1 MWTLWTGSCSF
12 PEQRNRTKNHSLVSV
27 RKKNSFR
34 KSSQPTAAHPWVYN
48 RLNYLRQVSSFTPS
62 NEAHLV
68 VTLSA
73 CNCKSRCGRQW
84 SVAGSSGLQQMKD
97 SIGGRSFP
105 LGELPLSHLHS
116 NAVPPETKS
125 YASHPTYT
133 RWHWLQG
140 HVFIWWNNW
149 RDGRQTEIDSYI
161 SCSTAS

>member
-73 CNCKSRCGRQW
+73 CNCKSSCGRQW

-105 LGELPLSHLHS
+105 WESFHCPICIVMPCRRRQRATLLILLTPDDTGSRGMFSYGGTIGE
-116 NAVPPETKS
+116 
-125 YASHPTYT
+125 
-133 RWHWLQG
+133 
-140 HVFIWWNNW
+140 
-149 RDGRQTEIDSYI
+149 TEDRLR
-161 SCSTAS
+161 